1 MVSGMFLVNGNT
13 ASVLF
18 DSRATCSYI
27 SSKFAR
33 EHDLPVTP
41 REKPIITSSPLGDLK
56 CTHICKGVSLTIEG
70 LTFKADLT
78 LLPSTN
84 LDVILGMD
92 WLTIHRGI
100 ISCSPRYD
108 QVTHPSG
115 QIIRCEPQSGKSTSI
130 LCALKASSESQ
141 EEEKTVHDVPV
152 VRDYPDVFPEELPG
166 MPLDRDVEFII
177 DLLPGTGPIAK
188 RPYRMLVDELA
199 ELKK

>member
-1 MVSGMFLVNGNT
+1 MYSMFLVNGNT

-18 DSRATCSYI
+18 DSGATCSYI

-56 CTHICKGVSLTIEG
+56 CTHMCKGVSLTIEG

-92 WLTIHRGI
+92 WLTF
-100 ISCSPRYD
+100 
-108 QVTHPSG
+108 T
-115 QIIRCEPQSGKSTSI
+115 
-130 LCALKASSESQ
+130 KASYH
-141 EEEKTVHDVPV
+141 VH
-152 VRDYPDVFPEELPG
+152 
-166 MPLDRDVEFII
+166 LD
-177 DLLPGTGPIAK
+177 TSK
-188 RPYRMLVDELA
+188 
-199 ELKK
+199 

>member
-1 MVSGMFLVNGNT
+1 MFLVNGNT

-18 DSRATCSYI
+18 DSGATCSYI

-56 CTHICKGVSLTIEG
+56 STHICKGVSLTIEG
-70 LTFKADLT
+70 LIFKADLT

-92 WLTIHRGI
+92 WLTIHCGI
-100 ISCSPRYD
+100 ISCSPRYV

-115 QIIRCEPQSGKSTSI
+115 QVIRCEPQSEKSTSI
-130 LCALKASSESQ
+130 LCALKASSESLK
-141 EEEKTVHDVPV
+141 EEKTVHDVPV
-152 VRDYPDVFPEELPG
+152 VRDYPDVFPKELPG
-166 MPLDRDVEFII
+166 MPPDRDVEFII
-177 DLLPGTGPIAK
+177 DLLLRIGPIAK
-188 RPYRMLVDELA
+188 RPYHMSVDEPA